1 MRHLLAELEQILGR
15 DGRPPSRIERE
26 AGIGKD
32 TFTRWA
38 KLRVT
43 GGNGPSLALFEAVL
57 EVLGYELRIVKRG
70 KGNVDQTTS

>member
-1 MRHLLAELEQILGR
+1 MRHLLAELEQILIK

-32 TFTRWA
+32 TFLRWA

-57 EVLGYELRIVKRG
+57 EVLGYRLKIERIG
-70 KGNVDQTTS
+70 EGE